1 LIPGVFWLQQFQ
13 LCLGIVGSSQSVVE
27 LGLQRLQLAVGG
39 GKELLFR
46 GQLGYGLSGL
56 APGLLGLDL
65 IPRLLLRHLK
75 AIRSMLF
82 LSARWE

>member
-1 LIPGVFWLQQFQ
+1 MIPGVFWLQQFK
-13 LCLGIVGSSQSVVE
+13 LCLGVVCSSQSVVV

-39 GKELLFR
+39 GQELLFR

-56 APGLLGLDL
+56 ASGLLGLDL
-65 IPRLLLRHLK
+65 VPRLLLRDLK
-75 AIRSMLF
+75 TIRSMLF